1 MIRCLYKGVQVPAEP
16 SGGRTPV
23 LRASGIVK
31 SFGHVEALREAAF
44 EVYPGEITALI
55 GDNGAGKSTLVKVLS
70 GVMQPD
76 GGTIEVDGSPVQFGS
91 PQDAA
96 GHGIGTVYQDLALA
110 PDLSPA
116 ANFFIGRELL
126 RPGLLGRL
134 GWLDAGAMNRRT
146 AEELQR
152 LGVELKDLNAPVAS
166 LSGGQRQSVA
176 ICRAVAWAERVVFM
190 DEPTAALGVV
200 QTERVMRLI
209 TRVRE
214 QGVAVVL
221 ISHNMPQVIELADRV
236 QVLRLGS
243 RVATYERGQAD
254 EHLLV
259 AAMTGAVNQ
268 EVR

>member
-1 MIRCLYKGVQVPAEP
+1 
-16 SGGRTPV
+16 
-23 LRASGIVK
+23 
-31 SFGHVEALREAAF
+31 
-44 EVYPGEITALI
+44 
-55 GDNGAGKSTLVKVLS
+55 
-70 GVMQPD
+70 
-76 GGTIEVDGSPVQFGS
+76 
-91 PQDAA
+91 
-96 GHGIGTVYQDLALA
+96 
-110 PDLSPA
+110 
-116 ANFFIGRELL
+116 
-126 RPGLLGRL
+126 
-134 GWLDAGAMNRRT
+134 MNRRT
-146 AEELQR
+146 AQELQR

-176 ICRAVAWAERVVFM
+176 ISRAVAWAERVVFM

-214 QGVAVVL
+214 QGIAVVL
-221 ISHNMPQVIELADRV
+221 ISHNMPQVVELADRV